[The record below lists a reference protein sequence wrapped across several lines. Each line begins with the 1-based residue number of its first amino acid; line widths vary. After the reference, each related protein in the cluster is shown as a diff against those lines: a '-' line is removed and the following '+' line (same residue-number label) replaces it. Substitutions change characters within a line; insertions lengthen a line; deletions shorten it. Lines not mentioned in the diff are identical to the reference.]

1 MEQKLCERGLHFY
14 DASKFASCPHCRI
27 VAAPGVRGPEIGQTE
42 GYGVSPAAP
51 ATPGN
56 PAIPATRATTPVG
69 GRDEQQYTRRRTD
82 ASPIEEGATQIY
94 MGEQQGKTPHVVGW
108 LVCTDGPA
116 MGKDFRLFF
125 GNNKI
130 GRDGRVNVVQITGDD
145 GISRDGHAVI
155 QYDNR
160 ENSFYIHSDAQAR
173 NPTIHN
179 GKMVRAWTKLEAHD
193 VIQMGRTVLVFVPF
207 CTDQFKWGD
216 SLMGEPN
223 S

>member
-51 ATPGN
+51 AAPGN

-94 MGEQQGKTPHVVGW
+94 MGNNKVKHHTWLVGW
-108 LVCTDGPA
+108 CVPMVLQWA
-116 MGKDFRLFF
+116 R
-125 GNNKI
+125 
-130 GRDGRVNVVQITGDD
+130 
-145 GISRDGHAVI
+145 ISGC
-155 QYDNR
+155 
-160 ENSFYIHSDAQAR
+160 SSG
-173 NPTIHN
+173 T
-179 GKMVRAWTKLEAHD
+179 TKLVVMVA
-193 VIQMGRTVLVFVPF
+193 
-207 CTDQFKWGD
+207 
-216 SLMGEPN
+216 
-223 S
+223 